1 MYCDMSGMNNTIYKL
16 SLDLQRINKTLTSY
30 SHCSLSFDDWYEI
43 AQFYYDWQNT
53 NRLIDEAERVAE
65 ENPEQLKELA
75 GTLKEESAKLI
86 DTLYN
91 IGNPDFN
98 EIAKTH
104 YTLFYDLFKK
114 AADELN
120 PYWKRYCEIN
130 NCLDYLPF
138 DSKEYEE
145 AEKDCETA
153 KTEHDERQK
162 EVRRLNEEY
171 QTELKRAGDLS
182 GLKLSHLIALIGRI
196 NAIAGSIIDDV
207 ERCEKEGQI

>member
-1 MYCDMSGMNNTIYKL
+1 MNNTIYKL
-16 SLDLQRINKTLTSY
+16 SLDLQRINKTLDS
-30 SHCSLSFDDWYEI
+30 CCNGSLSFDDWHEI

-53 NRLIDEAERVAE
+53 NRLIDEAEKLAE
-65 ENPEQLKELA
+65 ENPGQLKELA

-91 IGNPDFN
+91 IGNPAFN

-104 YTLFYDLFKK
+104 YTLFYDRFKK
-114 AADELN
+114 VADELN
-120 PYWKRYCEIN
+120 PYWKRYWELN
-130 NCLDYLPF
+130 NRLDYLPL
-138 DSKEYEE
+138 DSKEYKEVEDECE
-145 AEKDCETA
+145 AA
-153 KTEHDERQK
+153 KTEHNERQK
-162 EVRRLNEEY
+162 EVKRLNEEY

-207 ERCEKEGQI
+207 ERFEKEGQI

>member
-1 MYCDMSGMNNTIYKL
+1 MNNTIYKL
-16 SLDLQRINKTLTSY
+16 SLELQRINKTLTS
-30 SHCSLSFDDWYEI
+30 CFDDSLSFDDWFEI

-53 NRLIDEAERVAE
+53 NRLIEEAESVAE

-75 GTLKEESAKLI
+75 GTLKDNLAKLI
-86 DTLYN
+86 DSLYK

-98 EIAKTH
+98 EIAKTR
-104 YTLFYDLFKK
+104 YTLFYDRFKK

-120 PYWKRYCEIN
+120 RYWKRYCELN
-130 NCLDYLPF
+130 HRLDYLPL

-145 AEKDCETA
+145 AEKECEAA

-182 GLKLSHLIALIGRI
+182 GLKIPYLIAIVSKINIIAESIIKDLDLIG
-196 NAIAGSIIDDV
+196 
-207 ERCEKEGQI
+207 KEGDK

>member
-30 SHCSLSFDDWYEI
+30 SHGSLSFDEWYEI

-53 NRLIDEAERVAE
+53 NRLIDEAEILAE

-75 GTLKEESAKLI
+75 GTLKDNSAKLI
-86 DTLYN
+86 DSLYK

-104 YTLFYDLFKK
+104 YTLFYDRFKK

-120 PYWKRYCEIN
+120 PYWKRYCELN
-130 NCLDYLPF
+130 NRLDYLPLG
-138 DSKEYEE
+138 SKEYEE
-145 AEKDCETA
+145 AEKECEAT
-153 KTEHDERQK
+153 KTEHDERQN
-162 EVRRLNEEY
+162 EVKRLNEEY
-171 QTELKRAGDLS
+171 QTELKRAGDVS

-207 ERCEKEGQI
+207 ERFEKEGQI

>member
-1 MYCDMSGMNNTIYKL
+1 MNNSILNL
-16 SLDLQRINKTLTSY
+16 SNNLQEINKSI
-30 SHCSLSFDDWYEI
+30 SSCSDDSLSFDDWFEI

-75 GTLKEESAKLI
+75 GTLKDNLAKLI
-86 DTLYN
+86 DSLYK

-98 EIAKTH
+98 EIAKTR
-104 YTLFYDLFKK
+104 YTLFYDRFKK

-120 PYWKRYCEIN
+120 PYWKRYCELN
-130 NCLDYLPF
+130 NRLDYLPLG
-138 DSKEYEE
+138 SKEYEE
-145 AEKDCETA
+145 AEKECEAT

-207 ERCEKEGQI
+207 ERFEKEGQI